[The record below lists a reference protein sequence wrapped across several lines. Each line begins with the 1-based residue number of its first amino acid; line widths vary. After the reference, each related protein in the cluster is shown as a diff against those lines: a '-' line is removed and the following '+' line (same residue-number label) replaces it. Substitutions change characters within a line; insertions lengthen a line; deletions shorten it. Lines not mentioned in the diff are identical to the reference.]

1 MLVGVLTFLS
11 VPVMFVVVYGFWKK
25 RHMGSYSICRNPARP
40 WKDPPGRP
48 EPPWKPSWSKATHGV
63 GELLPEGPVEAR
75 GVKMGTCLDWS
86 QVGG

>member
-1 MLVGVLTFLS
+1 MGVGEQDPHPSSLFLVLT
-11 VPVMFVVVYGFWKK
+11 G
-25 RHMGSYSICRNPARP
+25 YSICRDPARP

-48 EPPWKPSWSKATHGV
+48 EPPWKPAWSKASHGV
-63 GELLPEGPVEAR
+63 GELLPEGPAEAR